1 MDYIYKHLIIT
12 AVNTKGGDNDGESDS
27 SSDGDLVVSW
37 KGDKARQ
44 EEEEEEELE
53 ITAEK
58 LAELDA
64 QTNPFNF
71 SERVSQTAWNKLKV
85 SRQE

>member
-1 MDYIYKHLIIT
+1 M
-12 AVNTKGGDNDGESDS
+12 NTKRGDNDGESDS

-37 KGDKARQ
+37 KADKEQQQ
-44 EEEEEEELE
+44 EEQDEEKLE
-53 ITAEK
+53 FTPEK

-71 SERVSQTAWNKLKV
+71 SERVSQTSWNKLKV
-85 SRQE
+85 NRQE